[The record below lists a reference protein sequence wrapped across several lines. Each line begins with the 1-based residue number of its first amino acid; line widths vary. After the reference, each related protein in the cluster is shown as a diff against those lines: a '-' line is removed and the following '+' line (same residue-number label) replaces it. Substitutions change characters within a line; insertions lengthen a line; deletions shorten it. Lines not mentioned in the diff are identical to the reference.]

1 VLRDQ
6 ARLFAT
12 GIKVTPRDRL
22 FLRKVEKAFDEQSFE
37 LAAAKRTVESLER
50 TLALTTASKKRR
62 VHPDP
67 NSSFSTIS
75 SVRAAQAEAGRDVD
89 TSSETSETEDSETE
103 DCVFA
108 SGL

>member
-1 VLRDQ
+1 MLRNQ
-6 ARLFAT
+6 VRLFVS
-12 GIKVTPRDRL
+12 GIKATLRDRL

-67 NSSFSTIS
+67 NSSFSTIT
-75 SVRAAQAEAGRDVD
+75 SVREAQAEAGRDVD
-89 TSSETSETEDSETE
+89 TSSESSESEDS
-103 DCVFA
+103 
-108 SGL
+108 GM